1 MRKRLPWRVGG
12 GGEGGRPESRQGGGG
27 DRGCAAGSRWQAGKW
42 EAGAGL
48 GEPQEMPGTG
58 LGCTPAG
65 RQAQEPLPLAS
76 PAEGAREGAC
86 LGGEVTRAAGASE
99 GGEALCQHQAASEAG
114 VTVRPL
120 WRRAPRRPQGPSFL
134 PGVLENYRGSGHALG
149 GGVPQ
154 APSSSPPPPCT
165 APVSCRTLSCP
176 TPPPTGL
183 QAGGAAGLQLSVPP
197 KGRARS
203 WAPLGS
209 GS

>member
-1 MRKRLPWRVGG
+1 MGEREGAQRAGR
-12 GGEGGRPESRQGGGG
+12 GEGETEAALRGAGGRRGSGRLGLGWGSPRKCQGQAW
-27 DRGCAAGSRWQAGKW
+27 AAPRQAGRRRSPFRS
-42 EAGAGL
+42 L
-48 GEPQEMPGTG
+48 PQQ
-58 LGCTPAG
+58 
-65 RQAQEPLPLAS
+65 R
-76 PAEGAREGAC
+76 GAREGAC

-149 GGVPQ
+149 GSVPQ